1 MNNEEEVNYKRIE
14 DPVFRLLAAKQ
25 QIENILNLIK
35 DNENESYMSLKLKS
49 VWYELDRQLSHY
61 GTSKPGRMSHL
72 NEKET

>member
-14 DPVFRLLAAKQ
+14 DPVFRLLSAKQ
-25 QIENILNLIK
+25 QIENILNLIQ
-35 DNENESYMSLKLKS
+35 DNEYESYMSLKLTS

-61 GTSKPGRMSHL
+61 GKSKPGSMSHL

>member
-35 DNENESYMSLKLKS
+35 DNDYENYMSLKLTS

-61 GTSKPGRMSHL
+61 GTSKPGSMSHL
-72 NEKET
+72 NEEET

>member
-1 MNNEEEVNYKRIE
+1 MNDKEEVNYKRIE

-35 DNENESYMSLKLKS
+35 DNDYENYMSLKLTS

-61 GTSKPGRMSHL
+61 DVSKPGSMSQL
-72 NEKET
+72 KED